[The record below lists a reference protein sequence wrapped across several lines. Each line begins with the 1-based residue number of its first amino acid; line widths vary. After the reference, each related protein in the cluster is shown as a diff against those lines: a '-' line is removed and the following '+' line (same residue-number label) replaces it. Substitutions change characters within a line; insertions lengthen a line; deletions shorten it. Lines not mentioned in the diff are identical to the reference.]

1 MRATLHCCALFFMAF
16 SNFGLT
22 AEAKMLDP
30 EGLIRPDL
38 LERALTAMEAHKHAA
53 RSTGKLVIVDYAQHS
68 SKKRLH
74 VIDLATGTVSA
85 YRAAHGMGTDK
96 DHDGYLDG
104 FSSVPGSQASS
115 EGTFRFAEEY
125 MGKHGLSF
133 RLDGLDDTNST
144 SRERA
149 IVIHAADYAEPDFLA
164 RHGKLGRSNGCIV
177 FSKDDLARF
186 MEEVPEGTLIF
197 VGK

>member
-1 MRATLHCCALFFMAF
+1 MRAVFRFCALIFLTF
-16 SNFGLT
+16 SAAGFS
-22 AEAKMLDP
+22 AQAKMPDP
-30 EGLIRPDL
+30 DGRIRAEIL
-38 LERALTAMEAHKHAA
+38 GRALAAMEAHAA
-53 RSTGKLVIVDYAQHS
+53 KGANTGKLVVVDYGLHS
-68 SKKRLH
+68 GKERLF
-74 VIDLATGTVSA
+74 VVDLATGAVSA

-96 DHDGYLDG
+96 DHDGYLDS
-104 FSSVPGSQASS
+104 FSGVPGSQASS

-125 MGKHGLSF
+125 TGKHGQSF
-133 RLDGLDDTNST
+133 RLDGLDETNAG

-149 IVIHAADYAEPDFLA
+149 IVIHAASYAEPAFLD

-186 MEEVPEGTLIF
+186 IGEVPEGTLIF

>member
-1 MRATLHCCALFFMAF
+1 MRAALQSCALIFMIF
-16 SNFGLT
+16 SGLGLT

-30 EGLIRPDL
+30 DGLIRPEL
-38 LERALTAMEAHKHAA
+38 LERALTAMETHTQES
-53 RSTGKLVIVDYAQHS
+53 RSTGKLVIVDYGQHS

-74 VIDLATGTVSA
+74 VIDLATGAVSA

-96 DHDGYLDG
+96 DHDGYLDS
-104 FSSVPGSQASS
+104 FSSLPGSQASS

-125 MGKHGLSF
+125 TGKHGQSF
-133 RLDGLDDTNST
+133 RLDGLDETNRT

-149 IVIHAADYAEPDFLA
+149 IVIHAADYAEPAFLA

-177 FSKDDLARF
+177 FSKYDLARF

>member
-1 MRATLHCCALFFMAF
+1 MRTAFRFCALIFLIF
-16 SNFGLT
+16 SSAGLS
-22 AEAKMLDP
+22 AQAKMLDP
-30 EGLIRPDL
+30 DGLIRPEL
-38 LERALTAMEAHKHAA
+38 LERALAAMEAHA
-53 RSTGKLVIVDYAQHS
+53 RNGGSTGKLVIVDYGQHS

-74 VIDLATGTVSA
+74 VIDLATGAVSA

-104 FSSVPGSQASS
+104 FSSLPGSQASS

-125 MGKHGLSF
+125 TGKHGLSF
-133 RLDGLDDTNST
+133 RLDGLDKTNST

-149 IVIHAADYAEPDFLA
+149 IVVHAADYAEPAFLT

-177 FSKDDLARF
+177 FSKDDLAAF
-186 MEEVPEGTLIF
+186 ANEVPAGTLIF

>member
-1 MRATLHCCALFFMAF
+1 MRAALQSCALIFMIF
-16 SNFGLT
+16 SGLGLT

-30 EGLIRPDL
+30 DGLIRPEL
-38 LERALTAMEAHKHAA
+38 LERALTAMEAHTQETP
-53 RSTGKLVIVDYAQHS
+53 STGKLVIVDYSLHS

-74 VIDLATGTVSA
+74 VIDLATGAVSA
-85 YRAAHGMGTDK
+85 YRAAHGMGTDR
-96 DHDGYLDG
+96 DHDGYLDS
-104 FSSVPGSQASS
+104 FSSLPGSQASS

-125 MGKHGLSF
+125 TGKHGQSF
-133 RLDGLDDTNST
+133 RLDGLDETNRT

-149 IVIHAADYAEPDFLA
+149 IVIHAADYAEPAFLA

>member
-1 MRATLHCCALFFMAF
+1 MRAALQSCALIFMIF
-16 SNFGLT
+16 SGLGLT

-30 EGLIRPDL
+30 DGLIRPEL
-38 LERALTAMEAHKHAA
+38 LERALTAMEGHTLES
-53 RSTGKLVIVDYAQHS
+53 RSTGKLVIVDYGQHS

-74 VIDLATGTVSA
+74 VIDLATGAVSA

-96 DHDGYLDG
+96 DHDGYLDS
-104 FSSVPGSQASS
+104 FSSLPGSQASS

-125 MGKHGLSF
+125 TGKHGQSF
-133 RLDGLDDTNST
+133 RLDGLDETNRT

-149 IVIHAADYAEPDFLA
+149 IVIHAADYAEPAFLA

>member
-1 MRATLHCCALFFMAF
+1 MKVAAHVCALIFMIF
-16 SNFGLT
+16 SSSGLG

-30 EGLIRPDL
+30 DGLIRPEL
-38 LERALTAMEAHKHAA
+38 LERALTAMETHAHEGA
-53 RSTGKLVIVDYAQHS
+53 STGKLVVVDYSQHS

-74 VIDLATGTVSA
+74 VIDLATGAVSA

-96 DHDGYLDG
+96 DHDGYLDS
-104 FSSVPGSQASS
+104 FSSLPGSQASS

-125 MGKHGLSF
+125 VGKHGRSF
-133 RLDGLDDTNST
+133 RLDGLDDTNRT

-149 IVIHAADYAEPDFLA
+149 IVVHAADYAEPAFLA
-164 RHGKLGRSNGCIV
+164 QHGKLGRSNGCIV

-186 MEEVPEGTLIF
+186 TEEVPEGTLIF